1 MNSIQYLLTYYVIQN
16 VLEIILNLYSIK
28 FFIGYQLYPSY
39 PFYSCDP
46 FSLNDSSREPI
57 KGIARI

>member
-1 MNSIQYLLTYYVIQN
+1 MNSIQYLLNYYVIQN
-16 VLEIILNLYSIK
+16 ILENILNLSSIK
-28 FFIGYQLYPSY
+28 FFIGYQLHPRY
-39 PFYSCDP
+39 PFYICDP